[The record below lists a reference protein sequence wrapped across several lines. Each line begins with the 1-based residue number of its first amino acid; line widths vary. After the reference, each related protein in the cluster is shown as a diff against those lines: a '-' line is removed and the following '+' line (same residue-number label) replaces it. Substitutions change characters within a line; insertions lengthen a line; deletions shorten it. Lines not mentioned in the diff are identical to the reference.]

1 MKVNTLLRK
10 LKLPLGKMNHEVY
23 KLACD
28 SRLCVDNSVFVAI
41 DGNHVN
47 ANLFIEDAISHG
59 ARTIIS
65 QNCER
70 IHTNINYII
79 VDNPRKILALLAKLY
94 YKDVSRRLT
103 LIGVIG
109 TNGKTTTSTIGYS
122 FFNSVGK
129 NSMLIG
135 TNGVYF
141 TGYEAK
147 LSNTTPDILTLYQYL
162 SLAKKKK
169 ISTIFMEISS
179 ISVDQYRIY
188 GLDFDCLIFTNF
200 SQDHLDYHKTLEQY
214 LFCKMIPFIK
224 LRPTAY
230 AILNIDDEANKKISK
245 FTDAKIRTYGCKKN
259 ADILGTLNTAN
270 EDGISFYAY
279 DILFKSKLIGEFN
292 VMNCLAILALCD
304 IFHIPY
310 VCFRSFLSTYQ
321 SVQGRMNM
329 ISFQERN
336 ILIDYA
342 HTFVAT
348 KKVIEE
354 ALRLCKGELTIVLG
368 CGGNREKEKRSMI
381 GELLNETP
389 ARIILTTD
397 NPRFENPL
405 AIIDD
410 IKSTITKEVEVIPNR
425 RMAIEG
431 ALKGL
436 SKNDYL
442 LVLGKGCENYMDIRG
457 VKYPYSDLEVIHDWV
472 RSH

>member
-10 LKLPLGKMNHEVY
+10 ARLSLGKMNHEVY
-23 KLACD
+23 KLVCD
-28 SRLCVDNSVFVAI
+28 SRLCVENSVFVAI

-47 ANLFIEDAISHG
+47 ANLFIEDAIAHG

-70 IHTNINYII
+70 KHTNINYIL
-79 VDNPRKILALLAKLY
+79 VENPRKILAVLAKIY
-94 YKDVSRRLT
+94 YKDVSKKLT

-122 FFNSVGK
+122 FFNSIGK
-129 NSMLIG
+129 KSMLIG

-162 SLAKKKK
+162 SLAKKKR
-169 ISTIFMEISS
+169 ISTVFMEISS
-179 ISVDQYRIY
+179 ISVDQYRVY
-188 GLDFDCLIFTNF
+188 GIEFKCLIFTNF

-224 LRPTAY
+224 LPSSAY
-230 AILNIDDEANKKISK
+230 AIMNIDDEASK
-245 FTDAKIRTYGCKKN
+245 TILQFSDAKILTYGCKKD
-259 ADILGTLNTAN
+259 ADLLGTLNVAN
-270 EDGISFYAY
+270 AEGISFYAK

-292 VMNCLAILALCD
+292 MMNCLAILALCD

-310 VCFRSFLSTYQ
+310 ICFKSFLSTYE
-321 SVQGRMNM
+321 SVLGRMNM
-329 ISFQERN
+329 ISFQEKY

-348 KKVIEE
+348 KKVVEE
-354 ALRLCKGELTIVLG
+354 ALRLCKGKLTIVLG

-381 GELLNETP
+381 GGFLNDIS

-405 AIIDD
+405 AIIED
-410 IKSTITKEVEVIPNR
+410 IKSAMTKDVEVIPNR
-425 RMAIEG
+425 KLAIET
-431 ALKGL
+431 ALRGL

-472 RSH
+472 RSS